1 MIYYD
6 RVLLPEADQKPDIFS
21 LSHHGILGQKWGVR
35 RTPEQLG
42 HRVPGSTRGT
52 HDTNTPNKKIT
63 KQNMASSRDSVK
75 GRRIQ
80 NAKVAFTVATLPLT
94 PYNAVILGKIAVEQA
109 RVRSKLKKTNK
120 RRESCEFDDESGLL
134 KQNAPESAEESAD
147 RVNPY
152 YATYDASSHRNC
164 AQCSTAFLLRQ
175 KGYEAIVDEWDTNPR
190 VYRSD
195 APLILLNTSSKS
207 FGEMTI
213 SELTKNDIL
222 LAQANS
228 KNWSRKTDILN
239 SLTRYGLHTNHFNES
254 ERHLSKYAA
263 KSAKNAER
271 INRALDAIDKADA
284 SALVKN
290 NEHYSIDSI
299 MKNRQGHAL
308 SLAGKYLEKNSNISV
323 DKAIAKAYTKDAMVD
338 MGIASAGLIGGYAAL
353 YKVSKDLGI
362 EQYIRDHPNT
372 KLTTKEIERKI
383 VRGEL

>member
-175 KGYEAIVDEWDTNPR
+175 KGYEVCAKKNN
-190 VYRSD
+190 SG
-195 APLILLNTSSKS
+195 TSGRMLEEIWNKKFEYPGP
-207 FGEMTI
+207 FGEFAKQMDECANEYATYDTRSKEGKENAKAIENKMNEVGTNFLKERKAMPPEKLEEERDKFMAYFKKQKNTYGYLNIRNEDMGHSVSYKVDNNGTMTVYDAQTGDVWDEGVIRWLAETSMI
-213 SELTKNDIL
+213 SHMRVD
-222 LAQANS
+222 
-228 KNWSRKTDILN
+228 
-239 SLTRYGLHTNHFNES
+239 
-254 ERHLSKYAA
+254 
-263 KSAKNAER
+263 
-271 INRALDAIDKADA
+271 DATPNFD
-284 SALVKN
+284 LVKN
-290 NEHYSIDSI
+290 YVI
-299 MKNRQGHAL
+299 
-308 SLAGKYLEKNSNISV
+308 
-323 DKAIAKAYTKDAMVD
+323 
-338 MGIASAGLIGGYAAL
+338 
-353 YKVSKDLGI
+353 
-362 EQYIRDHPNT
+362 
-372 KLTTKEIERKI
+372 
-383 VRGEL
+383 